1 MYRNKVIKLS
11 ETNFQ
16 QFKEKEQ
23 TNLIDKRTVARS
35 TLSRVPMYI
44 SLIAG
49 LPPNKENISA
59 TQIAKSLNLG
69 DVLVRKDLAQI
80 CGKGKPKVGYVTKE
94 LLESLH
100 SLLECKSGNAVII
113 GAGKI
118 GKALL
123 DYNGF
128 EEFNISIL
136 AAFDINAK
144 TDEKSS
150 TGKPIY
156 NLDYLDKF
164 CTENGVN
171 IGIIAVP
178 SAAAQNACDALCKNN
193 VKGILSFATTR
204 LEVPDD
210 VTIEYENI
218 ATSLAH
224 LKMKSI

>member
-1 MYRNKVIKLS
+1 M
-11 ETNFQ
+11 T
-16 QFKEKEQ
+16 
-23 TNLIDKRTVARS
+23 DKRTIPRS

-44 SLIAG
+44 NFVSSL
-49 LPPNKENISA
+49 LPDTVNISA
-59 TQIAKSLNLG
+59 AQIARELNLG

-100 SLLECKSGNAVII
+100 SLLESKNGNAVII

-118 GKALL
+118 GRALL

-128 EEFNISIL
+128 DEFNISIL
-136 AAFDINAK
+136 AAFDINVK
-144 TDEKSS
+144 TQEKSL

-156 NLDYLDKF
+156 NIDCLEDF
-164 CTENGVN
+164 CKANDVS

-178 SAAAQNACDALCKNN
+178 SQVAQQACDALCKSK
-193 VKGILSFATTR
+193 VKGILSFATTK
-204 LEVPDD
+204 LEAKSD
-210 VTIEYENI
+210 VTVEYENI
-218 ATSLAH
+218 AASLAH

>member
-1 MYRNKVIKLS
+1 M
-11 ETNFQ
+11 
-16 QFKEKEQ
+16 
-23 TNLIDKRTVARS
+23 IDKRTVARS

-44 SLIAG
+44 SFVSG
-49 LPPNKENISA
+49 LPPNTVNISA
-59 TQIAKSLNLG
+59 TQIANALNLG

-94 LLESLH
+94 LLDSLH
-100 SLLECKSGNAVII
+100 SLLECKNGNAVII

-136 AAFDINAK
+136 AAFDINTK
-144 TDEKSS
+144 PDEKSS
-150 TGKPIY
+150 IGKPIY
-156 NLDYLDKF
+156 NLDYLDEF
-164 CTENGVN
+164 CKEKGVN

-178 SAAAQNACDALCKNN
+178 AASAQSACDALCKNN
-193 VKGILSFATTR
+193 VKGILSFATAK
-204 LEVPDD
+204 LEAPDD